1 MSELAIK
8 LLKYYREELFFTDK
22 YHKLYYKIKSY

>member
-8 LLKYYREELFFTDK
+8 LLKYYKELFFTDK